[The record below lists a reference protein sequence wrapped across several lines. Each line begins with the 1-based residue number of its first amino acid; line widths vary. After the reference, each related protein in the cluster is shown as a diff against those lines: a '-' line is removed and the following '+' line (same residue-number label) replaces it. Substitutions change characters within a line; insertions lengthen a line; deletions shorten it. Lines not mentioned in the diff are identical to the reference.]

1 VRGRRARGVF
11 SRLFFPRDD
20 ATRTSHTLNGHTGRK
35 REKKATK
42 YPKDVF
48 PRKGKKSDGRP
59 LYDGDA
65 PLWTMAYPMV
75 CDTEYTY
82 KKRTHAGDSLF
93 FARACVRWSPRF
105 SLSFLRPE
113 NDDDA
118 DAALRDEESERE
130 HGRRTD
136 DGRRAEEAQ
145 TLTERESKKTSVV
158 SVPTTRGV

>member
-1 VRGRRARGVF
+1 
-11 SRLFFPRDD
+11 
-20 ATRTSHTLNGHTGRK
+20 
-35 REKKATK
+35 
-42 YPKDVF
+42 
-48 PRKGKKSDGRP
+48 
-59 LYDGDA
+59 
-65 PLWTMAYPMV
+65 MV

>member
-1 VRGRRARGVF
+1 MEIPKSRGWCVRGRRARGVF

-65 PLWTMAYPMV
+65 PLWTMAYPML

-93 FARACVRWSPRF
+93 FCSRVRALVPPLFPLVFETRERRRCRRGTARRRERARARTT
-105 SLSFLRPE
+105 
-113 NDDDA
+113 D
-118 DAALRDEESERE
+118 
-130 HGRRTD
+130 GRRT
-136 DGRRAEEAQ
+136 
-145 TLTERESKKTSVV
+145 
-158 SVPTTRGV
+158 TRGRSTDSD